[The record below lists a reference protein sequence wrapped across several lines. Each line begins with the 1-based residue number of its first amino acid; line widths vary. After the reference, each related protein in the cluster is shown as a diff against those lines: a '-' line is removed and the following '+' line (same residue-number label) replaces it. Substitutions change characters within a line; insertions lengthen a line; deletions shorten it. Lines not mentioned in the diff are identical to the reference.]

1 MLKLRQYQIDI
12 ANQAVEILKIN
23 KIVYLNCMVRVGKSL
38 MALETAKLFG
48 ANKVLFIT
56 KIKAFSS
63 IQGDYDNFGYKFN
76 LTVINKESIHKIES
90 NDFDLIVCDEAH
102 GLFSAYPKPTSFA
115 KTFKSRFS
123 DKPIVLMSG
132 TMNPESY
139 SQIYH
144 QFWVSKFSPFRQY
157 INFYKWANDFVNIKL
172 RNLGYAQVK
181 DYSDANYDKIYPII
195 KPYIIT
201 FTQEQSGFTTQVIE
215 HIIPVD
221 MQPVTYNV
229 INRLKRDL
237 VVTAQDGRVI
247 LADTGVKLQQKVHQ
261 LGSGTI
267 KFEDG
272 TSKIIDYS
280 KANVIKERFSD
291 YKIGIFYKYKEEFN
305 MLKEVFEDKITTE
318 LDEFNQT
325 DKWIA
330 YQYLSGRE
338 GINLSKAD
346 YLVMFSIDFS
356 ATTYFQAKDRMST
369 MDRLQNEI
377 FWLLSTKTID
387 SKIYKAVMSKKNY
400 TTKLFLKDVG
410 ASKTKENNEPTTARR
425 MASRKV
431 D

>member
-1 MLKLRQYQIDI
+1 VESIEVIKLTDRQRIDELCPDGFVYDI
-12 ANQAVEILKIN
+12 EIEDNHNYLANNIL
-23 KIVYLNCMVRVGKSL
+23 VHNCGAFPKPGTNTKQFKSL
-38 MALETAKLFG
+38 YGHLPMIFL
-48 ANKVLFIT
+48 
-56 KIKAFSS
+56 
-63 IQGDYDNFGYKFN
+63 
-76 LTVINKESIHKIES
+76 
-90 NDFDLIVCDEAH
+90 
-102 GLFSAYPKPTSFA
+102 
-115 KTFKSRFS
+115 
-123 DKPIVLMSG
+123 SG
-132 TMNPESY
+132 TMSPESY

-215 HIIPVD
+215 HIIPVE

-237 VVTAQDGRVI
+237 VVTASDGRVI

-280 KANVIKERFSD
+280 KANVIKERFSE

-305 MLKEVFEDKITTE
+305 MLKEVFGDKITTE

-338 GINLSKAD
+338 GINLSNAD

-356 ATTYFQAKDRMST
+356 ATTYFQARDRMTTKDR
-369 MDRLQNEI
+369 LKNEI

-410 ASKTKENNEPTTARR
+410 TSKTKENNEPTTARR
-425 MASRKV
+425 MASRKI
-431 D
+431 DKNKL

>member
-1 MLKLRQYQIDI
+1 MKLRDYQIDI
-12 ANQAVEILKIN
+12 ANQAVDILNSKGM
-23 KIVYLNCMVRVGKSL
+23 VYLSCEVRVGKSL

-90 NDFDLIVCDEAH
+90 NDFDLIICDEAH

-123 DKPIVLMSG
+123 DKPMVLMSG

-144 QFWVSKFSPFRQY
+144 QFWVSGYSPFKQY
-157 INFYKWANDFVNIKL
+157 TNFYKWAADYVNVKL
-172 RNLGYAQVK
+172 KNLGYAKVN
-181 DYSDANYDKIYPII
+181 DYSDAKYDKIYPII

-215 HIIPVD
+215 HIIPVE

-237 VVTAQDGRVI
+237 VVTSADGRTI
-247 LADTGVKLQQKVHQ
+247 LADTSVKLQQKIHQ

-272 TSKIIDYS
+272 TAKIIDYS
-280 KANVIKERFSD
+280 KANVIKEKFSD
-291 YKIGIFYKYKEEFN
+291 YKIGIFYKYKEELT
-305 MLKEVFEDKITTE
+305 MLKEVFGNKLTTE

-356 ATTYFQAKDRMST
+356 ATTYFQARDRMTTKDR
-369 MDRLQNEI
+369 LKNEI
-377 FWLLSTKTID
+377 FWLLSTKTLD
-387 SKIYKAVMSKKNY
+387 TKIYKAVMNKKSY
-400 TTKLFLKDVG
+400 TNTLFKKDVRT
-410 ASKTKENNEPTTARR
+410 STTKENNEQTSKRR
-425 MASRKV
+425 MVSR
-431 D
+431 